1 MIGWVGY
8 NGRGLWIS
16 RQNLKVE
23 EEEEEERE
31 VLMNQKAVEEEEV
44 VVVVLLMRGLD
55 GGHKPHLQFHLVVER
70 LEEILE
76 EAQNCKK

>member
-1 MIGWVGY
+1 MVEETGEILMSWKAV
-8 NGRGLWIS
+8 
-16 RQNLKVE
+16 VE
-23 EEEEEERE
+23 EEEE
-31 VLMNQKAVEEEEV
+31 
-44 VVVVLLMRGLD
+44 VVVLLMRGLD